1 MSAISVI
8 IDSTEKNILWILTS
22 FLWKSGD
29 NNDDD
34 DDGDNDDDDN
44 VDVCKFILIILTKG
58 V

>member
-8 IDSTEKNILWILTS
+8 IDSTEKNMLWILTS

-29 NNDDD
+29 INDDE
-34 DDGDNDDDDN
+34 DDGDDDDN

-58 V
+58 A

>member
-34 DDGDNDDDDN
+34 DDGDDDN

-58 V
+58 A